1 MMCFELFTYVSSVI
15 RFLSLLSQN
24 NPHDNNTASSGGKH
38 PTKKPSAV
46 TSASSTSSPAAGRA
60 LPPNPGSLSPSGDS
74 SVAPPPSASR
84 PRTRGRRLE
93 LIFDDVTHN
102 DMSSDQPPVRDV
114 RWLWIVKEGFS
125 KFAVR

>member
-1 MMCFELFTYVSSVI
+1 MSIFFSH
-15 RFLSLLSQN
+15 LLYLRACRRKKN

-102 DMSSDQPPVRDV
+102 DMSSDQPPPSRPKTYIPA
-114 RWLWIVKEGFS
+114 RTYS
-125 KFAVR
+125 KKGGRSSKR